1 MCSMIGVFTTGAMGL
16 GISPVSGKSLVP
28 LPAARAIAFIGFSL
42 ARSAKPFIRTLYSSP
57 VHASTLH
64 RLFPSAKFDE
74 PLKRYTAWK
83 IGGPADA
90 LLEPRSVEDL
100 IEAAEKAREHG
111 VPVTVLGGGTNVL
124 VRDGGIRGL
133 TIRLAKSLTDVEIEG
148 PRVTADAGVL
158 YPVLANTTAGRGL
171 AGLEFATGIP
181 GTVGGAVYM
190 NAGAYG
196 GETTEVLDWADV
208 FRDHEVV
215 RMENQRPGPL
225 LPPQRPAREPRLGRP
240 ARRLHARPG
249 DADRTEGPHKRV
261 QGAAHERLPEQ
272 AELRLHLQTPPGDFP
287 GRVIEAA
294 GLKGTRVGQIE
305 VSPVHANYLVNLG
318 GGTAEDALKLIE
330 LVRETV
336 REKTRAS
343 SWSRR

>member
-1 MCSMIGVFTTGAMGL
+1 M
-16 GISPVSGKSLVP
+16 
-28 LPAARAIAFIGFSL
+28 
-42 ARSAKPFIRTLYSSP
+42 
-57 VHASTLH
+57 HANTLH

-90 LLEPRSVEDL
+90 LLEPGSVDEL
-100 IEAAEKAREHG
+100 IEASEKAAEHG

-133 TIRLAKSLTDVEIEG
+133 TIRLAKSLTNVEVEG
-148 PRVTADAGVL
+148 TRVTADAGVL

-196 GETTEVLDWADV
+196 SETTEVLEWADV
-208 FRDHEVV
+208 FIDHRVV
-215 RMENQRPGPL
+215 RMENTELDLSYRHSALHENPGWIVL
-225 LPPQRPAREPRLGRP
+225 RAGYALT
-240 ARRLHARPG
+240 PG
-249 DADRTEGPHKRV
+249 DPTALKARIKEFRSQRMNGSPNKPSCGSTFKR
-261 QGAAHERLPEQ
+261 
-272 AELRLHLQTPPGDFP
+272 PPGDFP

-294 GLKGTRVGQIE
+294 GLKGTRVGRIE

-318 GGTAEDALKLIE
+318 GGTAQEALELIE
-330 LVRETV
+330 LVRQKVIERLGIELEPEV
-336 REKTRAS
+336 RVIGEPQAPEAS
-343 SWSRR
+343 GHRFQGESGGRTPGTSGMAQPDC

>member
-1 MCSMIGVFTTGAMGL
+1 VYSIFR
-16 GISPVSGKSLVP
+16 LVH
-28 LPAARAIAFIGFSL
+28 
-42 ARSAKPFIRTLYSSP
+42 
-57 VHASTLH
+57 VSTLQ

-90 LLEPRSVEDL
+90 LLEPTNVEEL
-100 IEAAEKAREHG
+100 IQAVEKAREHG

-133 TIRLAKSLTDVEIEG
+133 TIRLAKSLTGIEIED
-148 PRVTADAGVL
+148 RFVTAEAGVL
-158 YPVLANTTAGRGL
+158 YPLLANKTAGSGL
-171 AGLEFATGIP
+171 RGLEFATGIP

-196 GETTEVLDWADV
+196 GETKDVLDWADV
-208 FRDHEVV
+208 LREGRVV
-215 RMENQRPGPL
+215 RMHNDV
-225 LPPQRPAREPRLGRP
+225 AT
-240 ARRLHARPG
+240 LHATSPQHATSLRLSYRRSVLHDHPDRVVLRAGYTLEPG
-249 DADRTEGPHKRV
+249 DPLELKARIREFRAQRMNGSPNRPSCGSTFKR
-261 QGAAHERLPEQ
+261 PE
-272 AELRLHLQTPPGDFP
+272 GDFP

-318 GGTAEDALKLIE
+318 GGTAEEALELIE
-330 LVRETV
+330 LVKEEV
-336 REKTRAS
+336 RQRLGVELEPEVRVLGDP
-343 SWSRR
+343 

>member
-1 MCSMIGVFTTGAMGL
+1 
-16 GISPVSGKSLVP
+16 
-28 LPAARAIAFIGFSL
+28 
-42 ARSAKPFIRTLYSSP
+42 
-57 VHASTLH
+57 VHTSTLH

-90 LLEPRSVEDL
+90 LLEPNSVEEL
-100 IEAAEKAREHG
+100 MEATNKAREHR

-133 TIRLAKSLTDVEIEG
+133 TIRLAKSLTNVEIEG
-148 PRVTADAGVL
+148 TSVTADAGVL

-196 GETTEVLDWADV
+196 SETKEVLDWADV
-208 FRDHEVV
+208 FKDQEVIRAKNKDLDLSYRHSALHENPDWVV
-215 RMENQRPGPL
+215 LRAGYTL
-225 LPPQRPAREPRLGRP
+225 A
-240 ARRLHARPG
+240 PG
-249 DADRTEGPHKRV
+249 DPTVLKARIKEFRV
-261 QGAAHERLPEQ
+261 QRMNGSPNRPSCGSTFK
-272 AELRLHLQTPPGDFP
+272 RPPGDFP

-318 GGTAEDALKLIE
+318 GGTAEEALDLIDLVRQRVLERLGIE
-330 LVRETV
+330 LEAEVRVVGEP
-336 REKTRAS
+336 
-343 SWSRR
+343 

>member
-1 MCSMIGVFTTGAMGL
+1 M
-16 GISPVSGKSLVP
+16 
-28 LPAARAIAFIGFSL
+28 
-42 ARSAKPFIRTLYSSP
+42 
-57 VHASTLH
+57 HQSTLH

-90 LLEPRSVEDL
+90 LLEPETVEDL
-100 IEAAEKAREHG
+100 ISATEKAREHDI
-111 VPVTVLGGGTNVL
+111 PVTILGGGTNVL

-133 TIRLAKSLTDVEIEG
+133 TLRLAKSLRNVEIEG
-148 PRVTADAGVL
+148 TNVTADAGVL

-171 AGLEFATGIP
+171 SGLQFATGIP

-196 GETTEVLDWADV
+196 SETKEVLTWADI
-208 FRDHEVV
+208 FKDHEVV
-215 RMENQRPGPL
+215 RMENKELDLSYRHSAL
-225 LPPQRPAREPRLGRP
+225 HENPRWIVLRAGYTLG
-240 ARRLHARPG
+240 PG
-249 DADRTEGPHKRV
+249 DPTELKDRIKEFRAQRMNGSPNRPSCGSTFKR
-261 QGAAHERLPEQ
+261 
-272 AELRLHLQTPPGDFP
+272 PPGDFP

-318 GGTAEDALKLIE
+318 GGTAEDALALIE
-330 LVRETV
+330 LVREKV
-336 REKTRAS
+336 RERLGIELES
-343 SWSRR
+343 EVRIVGEP

>member
-1 MCSMIGVFTTGAMGL
+1 M
-16 GISPVSGKSLVP
+16 
-28 LPAARAIAFIGFSL
+28 
-42 ARSAKPFIRTLYSSP
+42 
-57 VHASTLH
+57 STLH

-90 LLEPRSVEDL
+90 LLEPTDAEEL
-100 IEAAEKAREHG
+100 IEAVEMAHGHG

-133 TIRLAKSLTDVEIEG
+133 TIRLAKSLTGVQVKGRSVSAE
-148 PRVTADAGVL
+148 AGVL
-158 YPVLANTTAGRGL
+158 YPVLANTTAGSGL
-171 AGLEFATGIP
+171 KGLEFATGIP

-196 GETTEVLDWADV
+196 GETKDVLDWADV
-208 FRDHEVV
+208 FQEGKVV
-215 RMENQRPGPL
+215 RMHNDVETL
-225 LPPQRPAREPRLGRP
+225 LA
-240 ARRLHARPG
+240 
-249 DADRTEGPHKRV
+249 TS
-261 QGAAHERLPEQ
+261 
-272 AELRLHLQTPPGDFP
+272 LRLAYRRSVLQDHPDWVVLRAGYTLEPGNPGELKASIKEFRAQRMNGSPNRPSCGSTFKRPPGDFP

-318 GGTAEDALKLIE
+318 GGTAREALELIE
-330 LVRETV
+330 LVKEKV
-336 REKTRAS
+336 RERMGIDLEEEV
-343 SWSRR
+343 RVVGEP

>member
-1 MCSMIGVFTTGAMGL
+1 M
-16 GISPVSGKSLVP
+16 
-28 LPAARAIAFIGFSL
+28 
-42 ARSAKPFIRTLYSSP
+42 
-57 VHASTLH
+57 HAGTLH

-90 LLEPRSVEDL
+90 LLEPRSVEEL
-100 IEAAEKAREHG
+100 VEATEKARERG

-133 TIRLAKSLTDVEIEG
+133 TVRLAKSLTNVEVEG
-148 PRVTADAGVL
+148 KRVVADAGVL

-171 AGLEFATGIP
+171 SGLEFATGIP

-196 GETTEVLDWADV
+196 SETREVLDWADI
-208 FRDHEVV
+208 FRDGEVARVRNEDLDLSYRHSALHENPDWLVLRAGYTLV
-215 RMENQRPGPL
+215 
-225 LPPQRPAREPRLGRP
+225 
-240 ARRLHARPG
+240 PG
-249 DADRTEGPHKRV
+249 DPEKLKARIKEFRV
-261 QGAAHERLPEQ
+261 QRMTGSPNRPSCGSTFK
-272 AELRLHLQTPPGDFP
+272 RPPGDFP

-294 GLKGTRVGQIE
+294 GLKGARVGQIE

-318 GGTAEDALKLIE
+318 GGTAEEALELID
-330 LVRETV
+330 LVRERV
-336 REKTRAS
+336 RERLGVELEPEV
-343 SWSRR
+343 RVLGDP